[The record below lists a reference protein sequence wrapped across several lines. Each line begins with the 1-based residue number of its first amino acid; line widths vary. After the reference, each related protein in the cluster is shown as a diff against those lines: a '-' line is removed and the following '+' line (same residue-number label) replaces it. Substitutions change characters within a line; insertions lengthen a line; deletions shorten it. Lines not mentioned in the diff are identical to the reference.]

1 MSVADARS
9 DLQRHG
15 STLRPAGSGLQISS
29 PRRHPEL
36 RPISPDR
43 TSIASPRPSVA
54 SLGVPSSAAGTAAA
68 LSSPRIASFQ
78 NGANAP
84 YSSSGSLWSGA
95 KQDSIGSPKRRYP
108 SQIQQPAGANRQSPG
123 HVQPAGQ
130 CPAQKRFSSVSDADQ
145 HHRQAAWQ

>member
-15 STLRPAGSGLQISS
+15 STLRPSGSGLQISS

-43 TSIASPRPSVA
+43 TSIASPRPAVGST
-54 SLGVPSSAAGTAAA
+54 GVPSSAAGTTTGV
-68 LSSPRIASFQ
+68 SSPRIASFQ

-84 YSSSGSLWSGA
+84 YSLAGSLWSGA
-95 KQDSIGSPKRRYP
+95 KQDSIGSPKRRFP
-108 SQIQQPAGANRQSPG
+108 SQIQLAGANRQSPG
-123 HVQPAGQ
+123 HVQPAGHRS
-130 CPAQKRFSSVSDADQ
+130 AQKRFSSVSDADQ
-145 HHRQAAWQ
+145 HQRQAAWQ